1 MAVSTNNDPTEISGS
16 QTKSLVFVMVSLAMF
31 YALVYGLPV
40 DGIVLPFIRSSALT
54 IYAISLIYLQNRLA
68 LFRLTLIEKRLS
80 ALSISLWGIAC
91 FVINLVL
98 IGGVSYLFLRGLV
111 DKANHGFDI
120 QRFNSKPIAIK
131 AFMAFSAALSEEVIY
146 RRVLLRYLLGVSLR
160 LPMHVSLSFA
170 IVMSSLVFGFGHF
183 HAGFEKCLITSVL
196 GVVFAGFY
204 IRKRNIWVVVIGHFL
219 EDAFAFIV

>member
-1 MAVSTNNDPTEISGS
+1 MAFSVNNDPAETSGS
-16 QTKSLVFVMVSLAMF
+16 QIKPLAFVVLSLTVL

-40 DGIVLPFIRSSALT
+40 DGIVLPVIRSFALT

-68 LFRLTLIEKRLS
+68 PFRLTLIEKRLS
-80 ALSISLWGIAC
+80 VLSIGLWSIAC

-131 AFMAFSAALSEEVIY
+131 TFMAFSAALSEEIIY
-146 RRVLLRYLLGVSLR
+146 RRVLLRYLLGAGLR
-160 LPMHVSLSFA
+160 LPAPVSLSSA
-170 IVMSSLVFGFGHF
+170 IVISSLVFGFGHF
-183 HAGFEKCLITSVL
+183 HAGLEKCLIASVL
-196 GVVFAGFY
+196 GVVFASLY
-204 IRKRNIWVVVIGHFL
+204 IWKRNILVVIIGHL
-219 EDAFAFIV
+219 LGDAFAFII